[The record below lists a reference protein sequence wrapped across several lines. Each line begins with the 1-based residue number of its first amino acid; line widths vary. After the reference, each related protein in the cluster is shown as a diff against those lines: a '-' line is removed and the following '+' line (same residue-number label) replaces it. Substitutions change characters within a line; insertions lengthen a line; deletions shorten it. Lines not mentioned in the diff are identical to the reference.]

1 MVVCS
6 VVLFSTTACADKN
19 KPIQVNEL
27 PAKAQTVLT
36 THFSGQKVTMA
47 TLESEIIDKSY
58 NVVLQNGTK
67 LEFDRKGNLTEV
79 DCKQGTVP
87 AKLIP
92 QAIKSY
98 VQTNYSGQNIK
109 KMEIDK
115 NEHEIELSNGLTSP
129 STNASRLLT
138 STDLHRWPM
147 HLSHSIERSTHH

>member
-36 THFSGQKVTMA
+36 THFSGQKVALTIK
-47 TLESEIIDKSY
+47 ENGFDGY
-58 NVVLQNGTK
+58 DVVLQNGTK

-115 NEHEIELSNGLTSP
+115 NEHEIELSNGLDITF
-129 STNASRLLT
+129 NKRFQVI
-138 STDLHRWPM
+138 D
-147 HLSHSIERSTHH
+147 ID

>member
-1 MVVCS
+1 MMVMVCS
-6 VVLFSTTACADKN
+6 VVLFSATACADKN

-27 PAKAQTVLT
+27 PVKAQTVLT
-36 THFSGQKVTMA
+36 THFSGQKVTLA

-92 QAIKSY
+92 QPIKSY
-98 VQTNYSGQNIK
+98 VQANYSGQNIK

-115 NEHEIELSNGLTSP
+115 NEHEVELSNGLDITF
-129 STNASRLLT
+129 NKRFKVI
-138 STDLHRWPM
+138 D
-147 HLSHSIERSTHH
+147 ID

>member
-6 VVLFSTTACADKN
+6 VVLFSATACADKN

-67 LEFDRKGNLTEV
+67 LEFDLMLNVTEV
-79 DCKQGTVP
+79 YCKHGSVP
-87 AKLIP
+87 AKMFP
-92 QAIKSY
+92 QAIKNY

-115 NEHEIELSNGLTSP
+115 NEHEIELSNGLDITF
-129 STNASRLLT
+129 NKRFQVI
-138 STDLHRWPM
+138 D
-147 HLSHSIERSTHH
+147 ID

>member
-1 MVVCS
+1 MKRTIKKMMVMVCS

-36 THFSGQKVTMA
+36 THFSGQKVALTIK
-47 TLESEIIDKSY
+47 ENGFDGY
-58 NVVLQNGTK
+58 DVVLQNGTK

-92 QAIKSY
+92 QAIKNY

-115 NEHEIELSNGLTSP
+115 NEHEIELSNGLDITF
-129 STNASRLLT
+129 NKRFQVI
-138 STDLHRWPM
+138 D
-147 HLSHSIERSTHH
+147 ID

>member
-1 MVVCS
+1 MMVMVCS

-36 THFSGQKVTMA
+36 THFSGQKVALTIK
-47 TLESEIIDKSY
+47 ENGFDGY
-58 NVVLQNGTK
+58 DVVLQNGTK

-92 QAIKSY
+92 QPIKSY
-98 VQTNYSGQNIK
+98 VQANYSGQNIK

-115 NEHEIELSNGLTSP
+115 NEHEVELSNGLDITF
-129 STNASRLLT
+129 NKRFKVI
-138 STDLHRWPM
+138 D
-147 HLSHSIERSTHH
+147 ID

>member
-1 MVVCS
+1 MMMVVCS

-58 NVVLQNGTK
+58 NVILQNGTK

-79 DCKQGTVP
+79 DCKQETVP

-98 VQTNYSGQNIK
+98 VQTNYSDQNIK

-115 NEHEIELSNGLTSP
+115 NEHEIELSNGLDITF
-129 STNASRLLT
+129 NKRFKVI
-138 STDLHRWPM
+138 D
-147 HLSHSIERSTHH
+147 ID

>member
-1 MVVCS
+1 MKRTIKKMMVVCS

-27 PAKAQTVLT
+27 PAKAQTVLN

-92 QAIKSY
+92 QDIKNY

-115 NEHEIELSNGLTSP
+115 NEHEVELSNGLDITF
-129 STNASRLLT
+129 NKRFQVI
-138 STDLHRWPM
+138 D
-147 HLSHSIERSTHH
+147 ID

>member
-1 MVVCS
+1 MMMMVCS
-6 VVLFSTTACADKN
+6 VVLFSATACADKN

-36 THFSGQKVTMA
+36 TYFSGQKVTLA

-92 QAIKSY
+92 QPIKSY
-98 VQTNYSGQNIK
+98 VQANYSGQNIK

-115 NEHEIELSNGLTSP
+115 NEHEVELSNGLDITF
-129 STNASRLLT
+129 NKRFKVI
-138 STDLHRWPM
+138 D
-147 HLSHSIERSTHH
+147 ID

>member
-1 MVVCS
+1 MKGTIKKMMMVVCS
-6 VVLFSTTACADKN
+6 VVLFNTTACADKN

-27 PAKAQTVLT
+27 PAKAQTVLN

-92 QAIKSY
+92 QVIKSY

-115 NEHEIELSNGLTSP
+115 NEHEVELSNGLDITF
-129 STNASRLLT
+129 NKRFQVI
-138 STDLHRWPM
+138 D
-147 HLSHSIERSTHH
+147 ID

>member
-1 MVVCS
+1 MMMVVCS

-36 THFSGQKVTMA
+36 THFSGQKVALTIK
-47 TLESEIIDKSY
+47 ENGFDGY
-58 NVVLQNGTK
+58 DVVLQNGTK

-115 NEHEIELSNGLTSP
+115 NEHEIELSNGLDITF
-129 STNASRLLT
+129 NKRFQVI
-138 STDLHRWPM
+138 D
-147 HLSHSIERSTHH
+147 ID

>member
-1 MVVCS
+1 MKRTIKKMMVMVCS

-36 THFSGQKVTMA
+36 THFSGQKVALTIK
-47 TLESEIIDKSY
+47 ENGFDGY
-58 NVVLQNGTK
+58 DVVLQNGTK

-92 QAIKSY
+92 QPIKSY
-98 VQTNYSGQNIK
+98 VQANYSGQNIK

-115 NEHEIELSNGLTSP
+115 NEHEVELSNGLDITF
-129 STNASRLLT
+129 NKRFQVI
-138 STDLHRWPM
+138 D
-147 HLSHSIERSTHH
+147 ID

>member
-79 DCKQGTVP
+79 DCKQETVP

-92 QAIKSY
+92 QAIKNY

-115 NEHEIELSNGLTSP
+115 NEHEIELSNGLDITF
-129 STNASRLLT
+129 NKHFKVI
-138 STDLHRWPM
+138 D
-147 HLSHSIERSTHH
+147 ID

>member
-1 MVVCS
+1 MMVMVCS

-36 THFSGQKVTMA
+36 THFSGQKVALTIK
-47 TLESEIIDKSY
+47 ENGFDGYDVI
-58 NVVLQNGTK
+58 LQNGTK

-115 NEHEIELSNGLTSP
+115 NEHEVELSNGLDITF
-129 STNASRLLT
+129 NKRFQVI
-138 STDLHRWPM
+138 D
-147 HLSHSIERSTHH
+147 ID

>member
-92 QAIKSY
+92 HAIKSY

-115 NEHEIELSNGLTSP
+115 NEHEIELSNGLDITF
-129 STNASRLLT
+129 NKRFQVI
-138 STDLHRWPM
+138 D
-147 HLSHSIERSTHH
+147 ID

>member
-1 MVVCS
+1 M
-6 VVLFSTTACADKN
+6 VLFSTTACADKN

-27 PAKAQTVLT
+27 PAKAQTVLN
-36 THFSGQKVTMA
+36 THFSGQKVTLA

-92 QAIKSY
+92 QPIKSY
-98 VQTNYSGQNIK
+98 VQANYSGQNIK

-115 NEHEIELSNGLTSP
+115 NEHEVELSNGLDITF
-129 STNASRLLT
+129 NKRFKVI
-138 STDLHRWPM
+138 D
-147 HLSHSIERSTHH
+147 ID

>member
-1 MVVCS
+1 MKRTIKKMMVMVCS

-36 THFSGQKVTMA
+36 THFSGQKVALTIK
-47 TLESEIIDKSY
+47 ENGFDGYDVI
-58 NVVLQNGTK
+58 LQNGTK

-115 NEHEIELSNGLTSP
+115 NEHEVELSNGLDITF
-129 STNASRLLT
+129 NKRFQVI
-138 STDLHRWPM
+138 D
-147 HLSHSIERSTHH
+147 ID

>member
-1 MVVCS
+1 MMVMVCS
-6 VVLFSTTACADKN
+6 VVLFSATACADKN

-36 THFSGQKVTMA
+36 THFSGQKVALTIK
-47 TLESEIIDKSY
+47 ENGFDGY
-58 NVVLQNGTK
+58 DVVLQNGTK

-92 QAIKSY
+92 QPIKSY
-98 VQTNYSGQNIK
+98 VQANYSGKNIK

-115 NEHEIELSNGLTSP
+115 GKHEIELSNGLDITF
-129 STNASRLLT
+129 NKRFKVI
-138 STDLHRWPM
+138 D
-147 HLSHSIERSTHH
+147 ID

>member
-27 PAKAQTVLT
+27 PAKAQTVLN
-36 THFSGQKVTMA
+36 THFSGQKVTLA

-92 QAIKSY
+92 QPIKSY
-98 VQTNYSGQNIK
+98 VQANYSGQNIK

-115 NEHEIELSNGLTSP
+115 NEHEVELSNGLDITF
-129 STNASRLLT
+129 NKRFKVI
-138 STDLHRWPM
+138 D
-147 HLSHSIERSTHH
+147 ID

>member
-1 MVVCS
+1 MMVMVCS
-6 VVLFSTTACADKN
+6 VVLFSATACADKN

-27 PAKAQTVLT
+27 PTKAQTVLT
-36 THFSGQKVTMA
+36 THFSGQKVTLA

-92 QAIKSY
+92 QPIKSY
-98 VQTNYSGQNIK
+98 VQANYSGQNIK

-115 NEHEIELSNGLTSP
+115 NEHEIELSNGLDITF
-129 STNASRLLT
+129 NKRFKVI
-138 STDLHRWPM
+138 D
-147 HLSHSIERSTHH
+147 ID

>member
-1 MVVCS
+1 MKSTIKKMMMVVCS

-27 PAKAQTVLT
+27 PAKAQTVLN
-36 THFSGQKVTMA
+36 THFSGQKVTLA

-92 QAIKSY
+92 QPIKSY
-98 VQTNYSGQNIK
+98 VQANYSGQNIK

-115 NEHEIELSNGLTSP
+115 NEHEVELSNGLDITF
-129 STNASRLLT
+129 NKRFKVI
-138 STDLHRWPM
+138 D
-147 HLSHSIERSTHH
+147 ID

>member
-58 NVVLQNGTK
+58 NVILQNGTK

-92 QAIKSY
+92 QSIKSY

-115 NEHEIELSNGLTSP
+115 NEHEIELSNGLDITF
-129 STNASRLLT
+129 NKRFQVI
-138 STDLHRWPM
+138 D
-147 HLSHSIERSTHH
+147 ID

>member
-1 MVVCS
+1 MKGTIKKMMMVVCS
-6 VVLFSTTACADKN
+6 VVLFNTTACADKN

-27 PAKAQTVLT
+27 PAKAQTVLN

-79 DCKQGTVP
+79 DCKQETVP

-115 NEHEIELSNGLTSP
+115 NEHEVELSNGLDITF
-129 STNASRLLT
+129 NKRFQVI
-138 STDLHRWPM
+138 D
-147 HLSHSIERSTHH
+147 ID

>member
-1 MVVCS
+1 MKRTIKKMMVMVCS
-6 VVLFSTTACADKN
+6 VVLFSATACADKN

-36 THFSGQKVTMA
+36 THFSGQKVALTIK
-47 TLESEIIDKSY
+47 ENGFDGY
-58 NVVLQNGTK
+58 DVVLQNGTK

-92 QAIKSY
+92 QPIKSY
-98 VQTNYSGQNIK
+98 VQANYSGQNIK

-115 NEHEIELSNGLTSP
+115 GKHEIELSNGLDITF
-129 STNASRLLT
+129 NKRFKVI
-138 STDLHRWPM
+138 D
-147 HLSHSIERSTHH
+147 ID

>member
-1 MVVCS
+1 MMVMVCS
-6 VVLFSTTACADKN
+6 VVLFSATACADKN

-27 PAKAQTVLT
+27 PAKAQMVLT
-36 THFSGQKVTMA
+36 THFSGQKVTLA

-92 QAIKSY
+92 QPIKSY
-98 VQTNYSGQNIK
+98 VQANYSGQNIK

-115 NEHEIELSNGLTSP
+115 NEHEVELSNGLDITF
-129 STNASRLLT
+129 NKRFKVI
-138 STDLHRWPM
+138 D
-147 HLSHSIERSTHH
+147 ID

>member
-1 MVVCS
+1 MMMVVCS
-6 VVLFSTTACADKN
+6 VVLFSATACADKN

-36 THFSGQKVTMA
+36 THFSGQKVALTIK
-47 TLESEIIDKSY
+47 ENGFDGY
-58 NVVLQNGTK
+58 DVVLQNGTK

-92 QAIKSY
+92 QPIKSY
-98 VQTNYSGQNIK
+98 VQANYSGQNIK

-115 NEHEIELSNGLTSP
+115 GKHEIELSNGLDITF
-129 STNASRLLT
+129 NKRFKVI
-138 STDLHRWPM
+138 D
-147 HLSHSIERSTHH
+147 ID

>member
-1 MVVCS
+1 MMVMVCS
-6 VVLFSTTACADKN
+6 VVLFSATACADKN

-36 THFSGQKVTMA
+36 THFSGQKVALTIK
-47 TLESEIIDKSY
+47 ENGFDGY
-58 NVVLQNGTK
+58 DVVLQNGTK

-92 QAIKSY
+92 QPIKSY
-98 VQTNYSGQNIK
+98 VQANYSGQNIK

-115 NEHEIELSNGLTSP
+115 GKHEIELSNGLDITF
-129 STNASRLLT
+129 NKRFKVI
-138 STDLHRWPM
+138 D
-147 HLSHSIERSTHH
+147 ID

>member
-1 MVVCS
+1 MMMVVCS
-6 VVLFSTTACADKN
+6 VVLFNTTACADKN

-27 PAKAQTVLT
+27 PAKAQTVLN

-79 DCKQGTVP
+79 DCKQGTVH

-92 QAIKSY
+92 QAIKKY

-115 NEHEIELSNGLTSP
+115 NEHEVELSNGLDITF
-129 STNASRLLT
+129 NKRFQVI
-138 STDLHRWPM
+138 D
-147 HLSHSIERSTHH
+147 ID

>member
-27 PAKAQTVLT
+27 PAKAQTVLN

-92 QAIKSY
+92 QPIKSY
-98 VQTNYSGQNIK
+98 VQANYSGQNIK

-115 NEHEIELSNGLTSP
+115 NEHEVELSNGLDITF
-129 STNASRLLT
+129 NKRFKVI
-138 STDLHRWPM
+138 D
-147 HLSHSIERSTHH
+147 ID

>member
-1 MVVCS
+1 MMVMVCS
-6 VVLFSTTACADKN
+6 VVLFSATACADKN

-27 PAKAQTVLT
+27 PTKAQTVLT
-36 THFSGQKVTMA
+36 THFSGQKVTLA

-92 QAIKSY
+92 QPIKSY
-98 VQTNYSGQNIK
+98 VQANYSGQNIK

-115 NEHEIELSNGLTSP
+115 NEHEVELSNGLDITF
-129 STNASRLLT
+129 NKRFKVI
-138 STDLHRWPM
+138 D
-147 HLSHSIERSTHH
+147 ID

>member
-1 MVVCS
+1 MMMVVCS

-36 THFSGQKVTMA
+36 THFCGQKVALTIK
-47 TLESEIIDKSY
+47 ENGFDGY
-58 NVVLQNGTK
+58 DVVLQNGTK

-92 QAIKSY
+92 QPIKSY
-98 VQTNYSGQNIK
+98 VQANYSGQNIK

-115 NEHEIELSNGLTSP
+115 NEHEVELSNGLDITF
-129 STNASRLLT
+129 NKRFKVI
-138 STDLHRWPM
+138 D
-147 HLSHSIERSTHH
+147 ID

>member
-1 MVVCS
+1 MKSTIKKMMMVVCS

-27 PAKAQTVLT
+27 PAKAQTVLN
-36 THFSGQKVTMA
+36 THFSGQKVTLA

-79 DCKQGTVP
+79 DCKQGKVP

-115 NEHEIELSNGLTSP
+115 NEHEIELSNGLDITF
-129 STNASRLLT
+129 NKHFQVI
-138 STDLHRWPM
+138 D
-147 HLSHSIERSTHH
+147 ID

>member
-1 MVVCS
+1 MKRTIKKMMVMVCS

-36 THFSGQKVTMA
+36 THFSGQKVALTIK
-47 TLESEIIDKSY
+47 ENGFDGYDVI
-58 NVVLQNGTK
+58 LQNGTK

-92 QAIKSY
+92 QPIKSY
-98 VQTNYSGQNIK
+98 VQANYSGQNIK

-115 NEHEIELSNGLTSP
+115 GEHEIELSNGLDITF
-129 STNASRLLT
+129 NKRFKVI
-138 STDLHRWPM
+138 D
-147 HLSHSIERSTHH
+147 ID

>member
-1 MVVCS
+1 MMVMVCS
-6 VVLFSTTACADKN
+6 VVLFSATACADKN

-27 PAKAQTVLT
+27 PTKAQTVLT
-36 THFSGQKVTMA
+36 THFSGQKVTLA

-92 QAIKSY
+92 QPIKSY
-98 VQTNYSGQNIK
+98 VQANYSGQNIR

-115 NEHEIELSNGLTSP
+115 NEHEVELSNGLDITF
-129 STNASRLLT
+129 NKRFKVI
-138 STDLHRWPM
+138 D
-147 HLSHSIERSTHH
+147 ID

>member
-1 MVVCS
+1 MKRTIKKMMVMVCS
-6 VVLFSTTACADKN
+6 VVLFSATACADKN

-36 THFSGQKVTMA
+36 THFSGQKVALTIK
-47 TLESEIIDKSY
+47 ENGFNGYD
-58 NVVLQNGTK
+58 VVLQNGTK

-92 QAIKSY
+92 QPIKSY
-98 VQTNYSGQNIK
+98 VQANYSGHNVK

-115 NEHEIELSNGLTSP
+115 GKHEIELSNGLDITF
-129 STNASRLLT
+129 NKRFKVI
-138 STDLHRWPM
+138 D
-147 HLSHSIERSTHH
+147 ID

>member
-1 MVVCS
+1 MMMVVCS

-27 PAKAQTVLT
+27 PAKAQTVLN
-36 THFSGQKVTMA
+36 THFSGQKVTLA

-92 QAIKSY
+92 QPIKSY
-98 VQTNYSGQNIK
+98 VQANYSGQNIK

-115 NEHEIELSNGLTSP
+115 NEHEVELSNGLDITF
-129 STNASRLLT
+129 NKRFKVI
-138 STDLHRWPM
+138 D
-147 HLSHSIERSTHH
+147 ID

>member
-1 MVVCS
+1 MKGTIKKMMMVVCS
-6 VVLFSTTACADKN
+6 VVLFNTTACADKN

-27 PAKAQTVLT
+27 PAKAQTVLN

-58 NVVLQNGTK
+58 NVILQNGTK

-92 QAIKSY
+92 QPIKSY

-115 NEHEIELSNGLTSP
+115 NEHEVELSNGLDITF
-129 STNASRLLT
+129 NKRFQVI
-138 STDLHRWPM
+138 D
-147 HLSHSIERSTHH
+147 ID